1 MRTFNEK
8 VKQFV
13 ENNFEKIVKIFFY
26 SGKNARFPAFYPKS
40 DFFIFFFFLP
50 IRIANTIRKPAKTW
64 FVWTFFIQSNP
75 IRWFIFNKN
84 AELCAVGWDCP
95 TRRVNY
101 IYSTHFSFVKH
112 RLTAGVGVTG
122 YLCHPSPTLRMI
134 SPPVAR
140 SATPPAPEST
150 HANFVCAGPGVVRW
164 ALVRSR
170 HGGVLP
176 TIWAVALDHPAL
188 RAPLH
193 RGELRP
199 RRYWGSTPIRRKG
212 VTRTATGRWAL
223 ARPMQ

>member
-13 ENNFEKIVKIFFY
+13 ENNFEKIVKIFFIQE
-26 SGKNARFPAFYPKS
+26 KMPDFRRFIPNQIFL
-40 DFFIFFFFLP
+40 FFFFFLP

-64 FVWTFFIQSNP
+64 FVWTFFIQLNP

-95 TRRVNY
+95 TRRVNH

-112 RLTAGVGVTG
+112 RLPAGAKVTG
-122 YLCHPSPTLRMI
+122 YLCFHPLPGLRVI
-134 SPPVAR
+134 SPHPPSCKAR
-140 SATPPAPEST
+140 PPPPEST

-164 ALVRSR
+164 VLVRSR

-176 TIWAVALDHPAL
+176 TIWAVALDHPGTLA
-188 RAPLH
+188 RATPPQ
-193 RGELRP
+193 RGTLFRNGM
-199 RRYWGSTPIRRKG
+199 RVSTPIRRKG
-212 VTRTATGRWAL
+212 
-223 ARPMQ
+223 